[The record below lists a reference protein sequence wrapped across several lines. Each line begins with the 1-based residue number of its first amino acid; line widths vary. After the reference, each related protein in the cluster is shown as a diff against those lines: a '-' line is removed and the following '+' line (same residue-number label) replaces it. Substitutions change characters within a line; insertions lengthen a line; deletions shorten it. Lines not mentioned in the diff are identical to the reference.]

1 MRLSHK
7 KKLAHK
13 RSGAAKGWAFVLLSR
28 KWRRDGV
35 TIVIKKPCSVV
46 GEIASNHDEASS
58 AASDDY
64 IAMGFTTSEP
74 CVIVGEVASRPVST
88 ALDAVD
94 EIVLGDA
101 IDTQRIDTDVD
112 AAVQVISRSVEHTGS
127 LMNKLVGAVASTFR
141 RLRDAG
147 AAQADIIRGRIG

>member
-13 RSGAAKGWAFVLLSR
+13 RSGAAKGWAFVLLAR

-35 TIVIKKPCSVV
+35 TITIKKPCSVV
-46 GEIASNHDEASS
+46 GEVASNHDEASP

-64 IAMGFTTSEP
+64 IAMGLTTSEP
-74 CVIVGEVASRPVST
+74 CVIVGEVASSPASAAPDSVD
-88 ALDAVD
+88 DANAPC
-94 EIVLGDA
+94 IDA
-101 IDTQRIDTDVD
+101 DV
-112 AAVQVISRSVEHTGS
+112 AASMQEVARSAEHTGG
-127 LMNKLVGAVASTFR
+127 LMTKLVGAVSSTFR
-141 RLRDAG
+141 RLREAG